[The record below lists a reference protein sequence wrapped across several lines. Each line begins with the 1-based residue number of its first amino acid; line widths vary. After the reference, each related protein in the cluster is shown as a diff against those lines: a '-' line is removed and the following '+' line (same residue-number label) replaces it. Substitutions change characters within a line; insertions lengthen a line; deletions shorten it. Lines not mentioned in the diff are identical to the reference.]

1 MCIVNSHAPQS
12 RRAGTPTAPKRSGP
26 WPLAV
31 LLASLLGSSAPGWRA
46 SVADDS
52 AYEAAV
58 AKWQTDFELKVLPIL
73 ESKCLDCHQGEESS
87 GEFDLSP
94 AISGTAA
101 IDFALLWD
109 RVATRV
115 RLNEMPPPGSPGLSD
130 PEKGT
135 LHRWF
140 DSRPGR
146 DLCSQLATDETK
158 SWYRGHVMSR
168 RVTRSEYNN
177 MVAEL
182 FGVDLRPADQF
193 PADGSGGE
201 GFDTV
206 GDSLFTSPIHLES
219 YLRGADEVV
228 ETVLT
233 DLPPVANSDTSAGW
247 HRWLGPSTDFADRQT
262 LSDVISRFATEAWR
276 RPITTEELE
285 RLLELAQQARL
296 NEPTS
301 PLAGVRQAFKA
312 VLVSPHFLFIVET
325 PPGPDGVQP
334 LTHHQVAARLALFLW
349 SSLPDAPL
357 RELAAQGRLHD
368 PAVLREQVR
377 RMLRDPRSRG
387 LAESFGLQWLEL
399 RNFDTRVSLDAN
411 QFPEFD
417 RELAKLLQEEA
428 VQVVQRVFSEDR
440 SLLELIDSPE
450 TPMTKR
456 LASHY
461 QVPWPSQADERDWQM
476 IELESRRLGGV
487 VTLGAVMA
495 STSYPLRTSPVLRGQ
510 WVLQQVLGGRVPP
523 PPEGVPAL
531 EESDEHAMEPRTLR
545 QRLEQHRADA
555 SCATCHDRIDPLGF
569 GLENYDPLGRWRSE
583 DAGLPVDASGQL
595 PSGEQFDGPEQL
607 KSILINR
614 RDEFLKHL
622 SRKLMGYALGRDLN
636 EFDQC
641 ILDKTQERLAAEDY
655 RASLLVEEI
664 VTSYPFLHRYY
675 KLTGQEQP

>member
-1 MCIVNSHAPQS
+1 MHIVRKNFTRPHQARSVVAAS
-12 RRAGTPTAPKRSGP
+12 RCRRWQRVILT
-26 WPLAV
+26 
-31 LLASLLGSSAPGWRA
+31 ASLLAGIGLGCRE

-58 AKWQTDFELKVLPIL
+58 AKWQADFELKVLPIL

-87 GEFDLSP
+87 GEFDLVP

-219 YLRGADEVV
+219 YLRAADGVV

-233 DLPPVANSDTSAGW
+233 DVPPAADSETSTGW
-247 HRWLGPSTDFADRQT
+247 HRWLGPTTDHTDPQS
-262 LSDVISRFATEAWR
+262 LSDVIGRFATEAWR
-276 RPITTEELE
+276 RPVAAEELE
-285 RLLELAQQARL
+285 RLVALAQQAIL
-296 NEPTS
+296 HQPDL

-377 RMLRDPRSRG
+377 RMLQDPRSRG

-399 RNFDTRVSLDAN
+399 RNFDTRVSLDAD

-417 RELAKLLQEEA
+417 RELARLMQEEA
-428 VQVVQRVFSEDR
+428 VRVVQRVFSEDR

-476 IELESRRLGGV
+476 IALESRRLGGV

-531 EESDEHAMEPRTLR
+531 EESDEHATEPRTLR
-545 QRLEQHRADA
+545 QRLEQHRTDA
-555 SCATCHDRIDPLGF
+555 SCASCHDRIDPLGF

-607 KSILINR
+607 KAILLNR
-614 RDEFLKHL
+614 RSEFLKHL
-622 SRKLMGYALGRDLN
+622 SRKMMGYALGRDLN

-641 ILDKTQERLAAEDY
+641 ILDRTQERLASEDF
-655 RASLLVEEI
+655 RASLLIEEI

>member
-1 MCIVNSHAPQS
+1 MFSTSHNLRRTATAHPVITPQLS
-12 RRAGTPTAPKRSGP
+12 AT
-26 WPLAV
+26 WQLAIMTV
-31 LLASLLGSSAPGWRA
+31 TLLGGVGSGWRESA
-46 SVADDS
+46 ADDS

-58 AKWQTDFELKVLPIL
+58 AKWQADFELKVLPIL

-87 GEFDLSP
+87 GEFDLAP
-94 AISGTAA
+94 AISGESA

-140 DSRPGR
+140 DARPGR

-168 RVTRSEYNN
+168 RLTRTEYNY
-177 MVAEL
+177 MLAEL
-182 FGVDLRPADQF
+182 FGVDLRPADRF

-219 YLRGADEVV
+219 YLRSADSVV

-233 DLPPVANSDTSAGW
+233 DLPPEADSPTSVGW
-247 HRWLGPSTDFADRQT
+247 NRWIDPAADLQAPELLR
-262 LSDVISRFATEAWR
+262 DAISRFASEAWR
-276 RPITTEELE
+276 RPITTEELD
-285 RLLELAQQARL
+285 RLVELARQASQHQA
-296 NEPTS
+296 ES
-301 PLAGVRQAFKA
+301 PLAGLRQAFKA

-334 LTHHQVAARLALFLW
+334 LTHHQVATRLALFLW

-368 PAVLREQVR
+368 PLVLREQVR
-377 RMLRDPRSRG
+377 RMLQDPRSRG

-399 RNFDTRVSLDAN
+399 RGFDTRVSLDAE

-417 RELAKLLQEEA
+417 AELAQLMQEEA
-428 VQVVQRVFSEDR
+428 VRVVQRVFAEDR
-440 SLLELIDSPE
+440 SLLELIDSPQ

-456 LASHY
+456 LAGHY
-461 QVPWPSQADERDWQM
+461 QLPWPAGTDEYDWEM
-476 IELESRRLGGV
+476 VDVGNRRRGGV
-487 VTLGAVMA
+487 VTLGAVLA

-531 EESDEHAMEPRTLR
+531 EESEDHATQPQTLR
-545 QRLEQHRADA
+545 QRLEQHRTDA
-555 SCATCHDRIDPLGF
+555 SCASCHDRMDPLGF
-569 GLENYDPLGRWRSE
+569 GLENYDALGRWRTE

-607 KSILINR
+607 KELLLKR

-622 SRKLMGYALGRDLN
+622 SRKMMGYALGRDLN

-641 ILDKTQERLAAEDY
+641 ILDRTQERLASDDY
-655 RASLLVEEI
+655 RASLLIEEI
-664 VTSYPFLHRYY
+664 VTSYPFLHRFY